1 MIKILLICSSG
12 ASSGFMVQSMKKV
25 AKSKGLEL
33 DIEARGDSQLKSFLN
48 KVDVVLAGPHL
59 RVREK
64 ELKDLCWSNGKPFA
78 VIDSLTYGQM
88 NGEKGIELAFKSIEE
103 FKQSNQGGKNE

>member
-1 MIKILLICSSG
+1 MIKILLICASG

-25 AKSKGLEL
+25 AKAKGLEL

-64 ELKDLCWSNGKPFA
+64 ELKDLCWSHGKPFA
-78 VIDSLTYGQM
+78 VIDSLTYGQL
-88 NGEKGIELAFKSIEE
+88 NGDKGIELAYKAIEE
-103 FKQSNQGGKNE
+103 YKLNNKEKGNE